1 MNTQLG
7 VILTAM
13 VTPFDERGELNLGE
27 AKRLARWL
35 VDRGND
41 GLVVA
46 GSTGEGQTL
55 DARERNALYA
65 AVKEAVGGDGVVVAN
80 AGTNSTRESVAAVR
94 GAAAAGADAILA
106 VVPYYNKPTQSG
118 MLGHFGAI
126 AEATTLP
133 VVIYNIPGRTAANML
148 PETLLELARRHA
160 NIVGVKESSGDLK
173 QIGTILRD
181 RREGF
186 IVWSG
191 DDHLFLP
198 CLALGADGVVGVA
211 SHLCSREYREMV
223 EAFRNGRVDDAAQI
237 HGSLLPLIDA
247 LFATTSPIA
256 VKWAM
261 AQLGFDVGGCR
272 LPLDEIPYGVADRL
286 RPMLPAYAQQPAVE
300 SR

>member
-1 MNTQLG
+1 MNAQLG

-13 VTPFDERGELNLGE
+13 VTPFDARGELDLNE
-27 AKRLARWL
+27 AGRLARWL
-35 VDRGND
+35 VDREND
-41 GLVVA
+41 GLIVA

-55 DARERNALYA
+55 EPAERVALYK
-65 AVKEAVGGDGVVVAN
+65 AVKKAVGGDAFVIAN
-80 AGTNSTRESVAAVR
+80 SGTNATRESVRATQEATE
-94 GAAAAGADAILA
+94 AGVDAILA

-126 AEATTLP
+126 AQATHLP

-173 QIGTILRD
+173 QIGMILRH
-181 RREGF
+181 RAEGF

-211 SHLCSREYREMV
+211 SHLCSREYRAMLD
-223 EAFRNGRVDDAAQI
+223 AYQNGRVEEAAQI
-237 HGSLLPLIDA
+237 HASLLPLIDA
-247 LFATTSPIA
+247 LFATTSPIP

-261 AQLGFDVGGCR
+261 RQLGFNVGSCR
-272 LPLDEIPYGVADRL
+272 LPLDEIPKSVADRL
-286 RPMLPAYAQQPAVE
+286 APFLTAYASHAVE